1 MIIDAHCHIL
11 PPSFAGRH
19 QELAA
24 RDATWAA
31 LFPRAGGRVADA
43 EGLLCAMDEAG
54 VDSAV
59 VMGYGWTDAALA
71 AEVNDYLLDAA
82 AAHPGRLTA
91 LASVNPAW
99 GAAGAAVN
107 PGRDA
112 AVLEAERC
120 LRRGAG
126 GIGELHADTQGF
138 DIADYDTMAPLMGL
152 LREWRRPL
160 ALHASEPVG
169 HWYPGKGQ
177 TTPERLLRFAA
188 NFPDNLIVL
197 AHLGGGLPFYA
208 AMPEVGAA
216 LGNVYYDT
224 AALPYLYRPQ
234 AVAAAALTAGAGR
247 ILFGSDYPL
256 LSHRRVMGQIGAAGL
271 DEDAEAAALG
281 GNAAALLAMG
291 TLPDY
296 LRDGLDIVLIGLNP
310 SAWSV
315 RMGRYFANP
324 RNRFWPVLSASG
336 IAGQLAPDSDTG
348 SHSDLGPEDDARL
361 PAAGIGLTDVVKRA
375 TAQASGLTA
384 EDYRRDAPL
393 LRAKLLRHS
402 PAIACFHGLT
412 AYRAY
417 LRYGEQVA
425 RPGELALGRQE
436 HTIGHSRVFVL
447 PNPSPANARY
457 STGDL
462 AEWYRQLG
470 EWRRE
475 LRR

>member
-1 MIIDAHCHIL
+1 MVIDAHCHIL
-11 PPSFAGRH
+11 PPGFGGRH
-19 QELAA
+19 RELAA
-24 RDATWAA
+24 RDATYAA

-43 EGLLCAMDEAG
+43 EGLLSAMDAAG
-54 VDSAV
+54 VDSAM
-59 VMGYGWTDAALA
+59 VMGFGWTDAALA

-99 GAAGAAVN
+99 DASVN
-107 PGRDA
+107 PAWDA
-112 AVLEAERC
+112 SVNPAGNPAVVEAERC
-120 LRRGAG
+120 LRRGAA

-138 DIADYDTMAPLMGL
+138 DLADYDTMAPLMGL
-152 LREWRRPL
+152 LRAWRRPL
-160 ALHASEPVG
+160 VLHASEPVG
-169 HWYPGKGQ
+169 HQYPGKGRA
-177 TTPERLLRFAA
+177 TPERLLRLVS

-216 LGNVYYDT
+216 LGNAYYDT
-224 AALPYLYRPQ
+224 AALPFLYRPA
-234 AVAAAALTAGAGR
+234 AVAAAALTAGSER

-256 LSHRRVMGQIGAAGL
+256 LAQKRVMAYIGAAGL
-271 DEDAEAAALG
+271 DEDDTAAVLG
-281 GNAAALLAMG
+281 GNAAALLALG

-296 LRDGLDIVLIGLNP
+296 LRDGLDIALIGLNP
-310 SAWSV
+310 SARSV
-315 RMGRYFANP
+315 RAGRYFANP
-324 RNRFWPVLSASG
+324 RNRFWAALSASG
-336 IAGQLAPDSDTG
+336 LARRLG
-348 SHSDLGPEDDARL
+348 RDLGPDDDARL

-384 EDYRRDAPL
+384 EDYRRDAPR
-393 LRAKLLRHS
+393 LREKLLRYS

-417 LRYGEQVA
+417 LRYGEDVA

-436 HTIGHSRVFVL
+436 YRIGNSRVFVL

-457 STGDL
+457 STADL
-462 AEWYRQLG
+462 AEWYRRLG

-475 LRR
+475 LTP

>member
-11 PPSFAGRH
+11 PPSFAARH
-19 QELAA
+19 QDLAA
-24 RDATWAA
+24 RDATYAA
-31 LFPRAGGRVADA
+31 LFPRPGGRIADA
-43 EGLLCAMDEAG
+43 ATLLAAMDAAG
-54 VDSAV
+54 VNSAII
-59 VMGYGWTDAALA
+59 MGFGWTDAQLA

-99 GAAGAAVN
+99 NAAAS
-107 PGRDA
+107 
-112 AVLEAERC
+112 EAERC
-120 LRRGAG
+120 LRRGAA

-138 DIADYDTMAPLMGL
+138 DLTDYDTMAPLMAL
-152 LREWRRPL
+152 LRAWRRPL
-160 ALHASEPVG
+160 VLHASEPVG
-169 HWYPGKGQ
+169 HQYPGKGSA
-177 TTPERLLRFAA
+177 TPERLLRFAA

-208 AMPEVGAA
+208 AMPEVAAA
-216 LGNVYYDT
+216 LANVYYDT
-224 AALPYLYRPQ
+224 AALPYLYRPP
-234 AVAAAALTAGAGR
+234 AVAAAALTAGPER
-247 ILFGSDYPL
+247 IMFGSDYPL
-256 LSHRRVMGQIGAAGL
+256 LSPKRVMAQIRSAGL
-271 DEDAEAAALG
+271 NADDAASVLG
-281 GNAAALLAMG
+281 SNAASLLAMG

-296 LRDGLDIVLIGLNP
+296 LQDGLDIVLIGLNP

-324 RNRFWPVLSASG
+324 RNRFWPALSASG
-336 IAGQLAPDSDTG
+336 IAGPLASHSGSDTG
-348 SHSDLGPEDDARL
+348 SHSDLGPQDDARL

-384 EDYRRDAPL
+384 ADYRRDAPL
-393 LRAKLLRHS
+393 LREKLLRHS
-402 PAIACFHGLT
+402 PTIACFHGLT

-417 LRYGEQVA
+417 LRYGENIP
-425 RPGELALGRQE
+425 RPGALALGRQE
-436 HTIGHSRVFVL
+436 HTIGRSRIFVL

-462 AEWYRQLG
+462 AQWYRQLG

-475 LRR
+475 LTP